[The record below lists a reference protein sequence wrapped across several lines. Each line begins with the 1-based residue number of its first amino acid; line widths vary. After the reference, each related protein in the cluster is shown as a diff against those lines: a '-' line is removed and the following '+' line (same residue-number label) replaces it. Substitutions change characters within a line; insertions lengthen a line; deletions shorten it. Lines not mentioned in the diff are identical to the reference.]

1 MENKKNRDKCEQYRM
16 DIVDYATGEKSFL
29 TENKVKELFGHLKK
43 CVKCREAFED
53 YEDIYALSVT
63 ESHIKSPEFRK
74 KMDGLIAQF
83 NQTTSLPTLPP
94 ARNTDWE
101 MGLAAR
107 EIYNCLKENGPI
119 TIPLIRVKTRLPN
132 YPFRESVGW
141 LAREKKITI
150 HGDPIT
156 GYAVLNPGA

>member
-1 MENKKNRDKCEQYRM
+1 MATKKDIDKCEQYRM

-29 TENKVKELFGHLKK
+29 TEDRLKKLFGHLKE
-43 CVKCREAFED
+43 CAGCREAFEN

-83 NQTTSLPTLPP
+83 NQTTSLPPP
-94 ARNTDWE
+94 RDTDWE
-101 MGLAAR
+101 IGLAAR
-107 EIYNCLKENGPI
+107 EIYNCLKVNGPI
-119 TIPLIRVKTRLPN
+119 PIPLVRVKTRLTD

-141 LAREKKITI
+141 LAREGKIAI
-150 HGDPIT
+150 LGDPKT
-156 GYAVLNPGA
+156 GYATLNPKR